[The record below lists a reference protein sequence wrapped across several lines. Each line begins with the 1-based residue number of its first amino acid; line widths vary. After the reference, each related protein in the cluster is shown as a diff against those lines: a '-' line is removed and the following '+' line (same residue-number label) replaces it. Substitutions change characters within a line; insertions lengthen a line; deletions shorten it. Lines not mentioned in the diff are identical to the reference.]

1 MAQASICKSAPHPVS
16 HHSGELHKESHIR
29 NCRLIRRNLSPILA
43 PLAWAALLAVPL
55 APAQELAQTP
65 PMGWNS
71 WNYFGHKVDD
81 KIVRQ
86 TADQLVAT
94 GMRDAGYIYV
104 NIDDTWEGERDAS
117 GVLHANS
124 KFPDMKALAD
134 YVHSKGLKI
143 GIYSSPGSKTCGGF
157 EGSLGHEEQDARL
170 YATWGIDYL
179 KYDLCSFKSDV
190 MDKQAPNDKAE
201 QVRLAQAAYAKMGK
215 ALRTTGRP
223 IVYSLCQYGSDA
235 VWEWAPSVGANLW
248 RTTGD
253 SAATWDRIH
262 LLGFGQSGLEH
273 YSGPGHWND
282 PDILEVGNGDLTLEE
297 NRLHFSLWAM
307 LAAPLLAG
315 NDLSN
320 MKPEIQAILTNRDV
334 IAIDQDPLG
343 KQGTRVYTEGEMEV
357 WTRSLAGG
365 ALAVALFNAGDDR
378 LSTHPF
384 HLSLAKLGLH
394 GTQNGKDL
402 WSGKTIHLA
411 EGQPIELR
419 SHDVLLVR
427 LNAPR

>member
-1 MAQASICKSAPHPVS
+1 MKSYSSIGHCLARTLASFALTALLGIPPAQAQD
-16 HHSGELHKESHIR
+16 
-29 NCRLIRRNLSPILA
+29 LA
-43 PLAWAALLAVPL
+43 P
-55 APAQELAQTP
+55 TP

-81 KIVRQ
+81 TIVRQ

-104 NIDDTWEGERDAS
+104 NIDDTWEGHRDAT
-117 GVLHANS
+117 GMLHANS
-124 KFPDMKALAD
+124 KFPDMKALAG

-143 GIYSSPGSKTCGGF
+143 GLYSSPGSKTCGGF
-157 EGSLGHEEQDARL
+157 EGSLGHEEQDAQL
-170 YATWGIDYL
+170 YAAWGIDYL

-190 MDKQAPNDKAE
+190 MDKQAANDKAG
-201 QVRLAQAAYAKMGK
+201 QMRLAQAAYAKMGK
-215 ALRTTGRP
+215 ALRATGRP

-235 VWEWAPSVGANLW
+235 VWEWAPEVGAHLW

-253 SAATWDRIH
+253 IAATWDRIH
-262 LLGFGQSGLEH
+262 LLGYGQAGLEQ

-282 PDILEVGNGDLTLEE
+282 PDILEVGNGNLTLEE
-297 NRLHFSLWAM
+297 DRLHFSLWAM

-320 MKPEIQAILTNRDV
+320 MKPEIKAILTNRDV
-334 IAIDQDPLG
+334 IAIDQDRLG
-343 KQGTRVYTEGEMEV
+343 KQGKRVYTEGEMEV
-357 WTRSLAGG
+357 WTRPLADG
-365 ALAVALFNAGDDR
+365 ALAVALFNTGDDR

-384 HLSLAKLGLH
+384 HLSLANLGLH
-394 GTQNGKDL
+394 GIQSGKDL
-402 WSGKTIHLA
+402 WNGKAISLSDN
-411 EGQPIELR
+411 QPIELH

-427 LNAPR
+427 LNAPK